1 VERLTSNHAVQKPYV
16 TILVRDLSEGN
27 RLNMTQR
34 GLIFVLLAATA
45 WGQAG
50 APSAPQMA
58 APATA
63 AAPEPD
69 VPANT
74 AVITIDGVCEH
85 PSADKP
91 SDCKTII
98 TKAEFEEAI
107 KAIQPTI
114 PPAAQRR
121 QFANRYAMLLIF
133 ADQAHK
139 QGLDKTPKFEEQ
151 MKLTRMEVAARML
164 GQDVQEK
171 AGSVSDAEISD
182 YYQQHTANFEQVDV
196 QQIYLPHAKQPP
208 PPAKAGTP
216 SPAKPSVTE
225 EATRTEVEG
234 LYKRAVAGED
244 FAKLQ
249 TEAYTFAGLKNKPP
263 DTKVKGLKRGTL
275 TPNRAV
281 VFELKPGDVSKVVTD
296 PTGYFIYKLDK
307 KDTVPI
313 ATVRA
318 EIENVVKTQKMQA
331 AIKTMQGSATPKFDD
346 TYFGP
351 VPAPGPSG
359 MPGMAGPPA
368 PVQAPMRPAPTA
380 PSPNNP

>member
-1 VERLTSNHAVQKPYV
+1 
-16 TILVRDLSEGN
+16 
-27 RLNMTQR
+27 
-34 GLIFVLLAATA
+34 
-45 WGQAG
+45 
-50 APSAPQMA
+50 MA
-58 APATA
+58 APAAA
-63 AAPEPD
+63 AAPEPE
-69 VPANT
+69 VAPGAT
-74 AVITIDGVCEH
+74 VITIDGVCEH
-85 PSADKP
+85 PAADKP
-91 SDCKTII
+91 ADCKTTIS
-98 TKAEFEEAI
+98 KAEFEEAI

-139 QGLDKTPKFEEQ
+139 QGLDKSPKFEEQ

-164 GQDVQEK
+164 GQDMQEK
-171 AGSVSDAEISD
+171 AGTVSDAEISD
-182 YYQQHTANFEQVDV
+182 YYTQHAANFEQVDV
-196 QQIYLPHAKQPP
+196 QQVFLPHAKQPP

-216 SPAKPSVTE
+216 PPAKPVITE
-225 EATRTEVEG
+225 EATRTEIEG

-249 TEAYTFAGLKNKPP
+249 TEAYTFAGIKNKPP

-307 KDTVPI
+307 KDTVPM

-318 EIENVVKTQKMQA
+318 DIENVVKTQKMQA

-351 VPAPGPSG
+351 VTPQGASG
-359 MPGMAGPPA
+359 MPGMGGPPA
-368 PVQAPMRPAPTA
+368 PPQPPMRP
-380 PSPNNP
+380 SPAAVPPPNHP